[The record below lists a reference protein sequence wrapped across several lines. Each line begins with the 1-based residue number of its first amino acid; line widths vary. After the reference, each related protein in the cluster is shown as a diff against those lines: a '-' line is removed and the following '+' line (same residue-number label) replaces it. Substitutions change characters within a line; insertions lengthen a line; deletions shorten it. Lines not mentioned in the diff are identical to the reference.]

1 MNLLPEQKEI
11 LRRNL
16 LEQLEAAKPMGMNA
30 NSLSYGL
37 RIGGFKLNADD
48 TAAELDY
55 LESKGLV
62 KMAAATL
69 SAGVKLYKITAA
81 GTELLED
88 GI

>member
-30 NSLSYGL
+30 ASLAYGAKL
-37 RIGGFKLNADD
+37 GGFKLSAEEI
-48 TAAELDY
+48 AAELDY

-62 KMAAATL
+62 KMGSAAL

-81 GTELLED
+81 GTDFLE
-88 GI
+88 GNI